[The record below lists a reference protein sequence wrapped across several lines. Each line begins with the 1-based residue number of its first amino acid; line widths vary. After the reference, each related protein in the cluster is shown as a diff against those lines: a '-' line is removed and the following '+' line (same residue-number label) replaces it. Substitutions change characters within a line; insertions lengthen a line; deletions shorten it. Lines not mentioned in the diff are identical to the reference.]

1 MNCFSF
7 PSTDKRASD
16 SKSKRITSS
25 VGSTTDGGKSVSDM
39 NSMTTSGPES
49 HPSTPRRNLQSFSQR
64 PQNLRVFTYEELRGA
79 TKNFHRSNMLG
90 EGGFGCVYKGW
101 ITHSQSN
108 EEEVRMEVAVKQLNR
123 KGHQGHKEWLAEVH
137 FLGLVEHP
145 NLVKLVGYCAE
156 DDERGIQRLLVY
168 EFMPNRSLE
177 EHLFWK
183 GLPVLPWNERMD
195 IALGAACG
203 LAYLHEEIDDLQVIF
218 RDFKTSN
225 VLLDKEFKPK
235 LSDFGLARQGPE
247 TGASHVSTA
256 VVGTIGYAA
265 PEYLQTGHLT
275 LKSDVYSFGVVLL
288 EMLSGRRSVDRNRP
302 KSEQRLLEWAKPYL
316 LDNRKFHLLMD
327 PRLENQFSLEKAMK
341 VASLAQHCL
350 AKNPRNRPKMSAVV
364 NKLKQIIDMSKEEV
378 AVRSSST
385 RSETI
390 ETLIKEPRKE
400 PNSTK
405 RKFQFFGE
413 GNSNSKEE
421 RPTWLDWI
429 PKLIKA

>member
-1 MNCFSF
+1 MVSEGFSKVLMSYVSKMNCFSF

-203 LAYLHEEIDDLQVIF
+203 LAYLHEEIDDLQV
-218 RDFKTSN
+218 
-225 VLLDKEFKPK
+225 
-235 LSDFGLARQGPE
+235 
-247 TGASHVSTA
+247 
-256 VVGTIGYAA
+256 VGTIGYAA

-327 PRLENQFSLEKAMK
+327 PRLENQFSMEKAMK